1 MIRRFEK
8 ELPPMTITNISFIG
22 LGAMGNP
29 MTALLLKAGYHVKG
43 FDIIE
48 ERMKRL
54 VPLGLKTSGS
64 PSEATRGADLVM
76 LSLPNWDVVRLVLEA
91 KGGVLEGAREGQII
105 IDTSTVP
112 PWETKAMGATLA
124 RKGIDWMDVPVSGD
138 AARAR
143 VGNLVLMA
151 GGRRSVFQQVK
162 PVLDAIGRKVV
173 YVGKQGDAAM
183 LKLVVNQVIFL
194 NQAAAVEGLVLG
206 LKAGLPT
213 DIMLDVLVSGAAGSD
228 LIATRGKDMIE
239 GNFVAKGAVRVA
251 VKDLGLILEWA
262 RRLQVMLP
270 MAGLYHQLLLD
281 AEYSGWERSD
291 ATVVMRVYE
300 KFSGIRRGTG
310 RHGVPKNNE

>member
-1 MIRRFEK
+1 
-8 ELPPMTITNISFIG
+8 MTITNISFIG

-48 ERMKRL
+48 ERMQRL

-64 PSEATRGADLVM
+64 ASEAAHGADLVM
-76 LSLPNWDVVRLVLEA
+76 LSLPNWDVVRLVLESR
-91 KGGVLEGAREGQII
+91 GGVLESAREGQII

-112 PWETKAMGATLA
+112 PWETKAMGATLT
-124 RKGIDWMDVPVSGD
+124 RRGIDWMDVPVSGASD
-138 AARAR
+138 QAR

-151 GGRRSVFQQVK
+151 GGRKSVFKKVK
-162 PVLDAIGRKVV
+162 PVLDVLGKKVV
-173 YVGKQGDAAM
+173 YVGKHGDAAM
-183 LKLVVNQVIFL
+183 LKLVVNQVVFL
-194 NQAAAVEGLVLG
+194 NQAAAIEGLVLG

-213 DIMLDVLVSGAAGSD
+213 DIMLDVLVSGAAGSN
-228 LIATRGKDMIE
+228 LIETRGKDMIE

-251 VKDLGLILEWA
+251 VKDLGLILELA
-262 RRLQVMLP
+262 RRLQVVLP

-281 AEYSGWERSD
+281 AEYSGWEGSD

-300 KFSGIRRGTG
+300 KFSEIRRGSG
-310 RHGVPKNNE
+310 RQGVPKKNE